1 MNGLLRKELLLLKSS
16 GKTYIFL
23 ILFYAVF
30 SLFSNSTMFSA
41 LATLILLLLPL
52 TSFSLDELARWDKF
66 AAALPGGRRAVVKS
80 KYQLLFLTLAGA
92 LALSVLVGML
102 VHFFGRDQS
111 TTLPELVVTA
121 LICVVMGLL
130 MNCFLYPFLFKY
142 GAQKARLYL
151 ALAVGIAMA
160 LIAVAIFLLK
170 FNNAPL
176 EMLQELPMAAI
187 AAAITILLAAAVAI
201 SYRVSCRIYDNK
213 EF

>member
-30 SLFSNSTMFSA
+30 SLFSNSTMFST

-92 LALSVLVGML
+92 LVLSFLVDLL
-102 VHFFGRDQS
+102 VYFFGRDQS

-130 MNCFLYPFLFKY
+130 INCLLYPFLFKY

-151 ALAVGIAMA
+151 ALGIGIAMA
-160 LIAVAIFLLK
+160 LIAVVIFLFRL
-170 FNNAPL
+170 NNAPL
-176 EMLQELPMAAI
+176 EMLQELPLAAI
-187 AAAITILLAAAVAI
+187 AAALIVLLAAAVVI
-201 SYRVSCRIYDNK
+201 SYFVSCRIYDNK

>member
-66 AAALPGGRRAVVKS
+66 AAALPGGRQAVVKS

-92 LALSVLVGML
+92 LILSVLVGVL

-121 LICVVMGLL
+121 LICTVMGLL
-130 MNCFLYPFLFKY
+130 INCLLYPFLFKY

-151 ALAVGIAMA
+151 ALGIGIAMA
-160 LIAVAIFLLK
+160 LIAVVIFLFRL
-170 FNNAPL
+170 NNAPL

-187 AAAITILLAAAVAI
+187 AAALIVLLAAAVTI
-201 SYRVSCRIYDNK
+201 SYRISCRIYNNK

>member
-41 LATLILLLLPL
+41 LATLILVLLPL

-92 LALSVLVGML
+92 LILSVLVGVL
-102 VHFFGRDQS
+102 VYFFGRDQS

-130 MNCFLYPFLFKY
+130 INCLLYPFLFKY

-151 ALAVGIAMA
+151 VLGIGIAMA
-160 LIAVAIFLLK
+160 LIAVVIFLFRL
-170 FNNAPL
+170 NNAPL
-176 EMLQELPMAAI
+176 EMLQELPLAAI
-187 AAAITILLAAAVAI
+187 AAALIVLLAAAVVI
-201 SYRVSCRIYDNK
+201 SYRISCRIYDNK
-213 EF
+213 KF

>member
-41 LATLILLLLPL
+41 LATLILVLLPL

-66 AAALPGGRRAVVKS
+66 AAALPGGRQAVVKS

-92 LALSVLVGML
+92 LALSVLVGVL

-121 LICVVMGLL
+121 LICAVMGLL
-130 MNCFLYPFLFKY
+130 INCLLYPFLFKY
-142 GAQKARLYL
+142 GAQKARFYL
-151 ALAVGIAMA
+151 ALGIGIAMA
-160 LIAVAIFLLK
+160 LIAVAMFLLK

-176 EMLQELPMAAI
+176 ELLQEFPLAAMAA
-187 AAAITILLAAAVAI
+187 AAVVVLAAAVVI
-201 SYRVSCRIYDNK
+201 SYRVSRRIYDKK

>member
-41 LATLILLLLPL
+41 LATLILVLLPL

-66 AAALPGGRRAVVKS
+66 AAALPGGRQAVVKS

-92 LALSVLVGML
+92 LALSVLVGVL

-121 LICVVMGLL
+121 LICAVMGLL
-130 MNCFLYPFLFKY
+130 INCLLYPFLFKY

-151 ALAVGIAMA
+151 ALGIGIAMA
-160 LIAVAIFLLK
+160 LIAVAMFLLK

-176 EMLQELPMAAI
+176 ELLQEFPLAAMAA
-187 AAAITILLAAAVAI
+187 AAVVVLAAAVVI
-201 SYRVSCRIYDNK
+201 SYRVSRQIYDKK

>member
-30 SLFSNSTMFSA
+30 SLFSNSTMFST

-92 LALSVLVGML
+92 LILSVLVGVL
-102 VHFFGRDQS
+102 VYFFGRDQS

-121 LICVVMGLL
+121 LICAVMGLL
-130 MNCFLYPFLFKY
+130 INCLLYPFLFKY

-151 ALAVGIAMA
+151 ALGIGIAMA
-160 LIAVAIFLLK
+160 LIAVVIFLFRL
-170 FNNAPL
+170 NNALL
-176 EMLQELPMAAI
+176 EMLQELPLAAI
-187 AAAITILLAAAVAI
+187 AAALIVLLAAAVVI
-201 SYRVSCRIYDNK
+201 SYRISCRIYDNK

>member
-30 SLFSNSTMFSA
+30 SLFSNSTMFST

-92 LALSVLVGML
+92 LILSVLVGVL
-102 VHFFGRDQS
+102 VYFFGRDQS

-130 MNCFLYPFLFKY
+130 INCLLYPFLFKY

-151 ALAVGIAMA
+151 ALGIGIAMA
-160 LIAVAIFLLK
+160 LIAVVIFLFRL
-170 FNNAPL
+170 NNAPL
-176 EMLQELPMAAI
+176 EMLQELPLAAI
-187 AAAITILLAAAVAI
+187 AAALIVLLAAAVVI
-201 SYRVSCRIYDNK
+201 SYRISCRIYDNK

>member
-41 LATLILLLLPL
+41 LATLILVLLPL

-66 AAALPGGRRAVVKS
+66 AAALPGGRQAVVKS

-92 LALSVLVGML
+92 LALSVLVGVL

-121 LICVVMGLL
+121 LICAVMGLL
-130 MNCFLYPFLFKY
+130 INCLLYPFLFKY

-151 ALAVGIAMA
+151 ALGIGIAMA
-160 LIAVAIFLLK
+160 LIAVAMFLLK

-176 EMLQELPMAAI
+176 ELLQEFPLAAMAA
-187 AAAITILLAAAVAI
+187 AAVVVLAAAVVI
-201 SYRVSCRIYDNK
+201 SYRVSRRIYDKK

>member
-30 SLFSNSTMFSA
+30 SLFSNSTMFST

-92 LALSVLVGML
+92 LILSVLVGVL
-102 VHFFGRDQS
+102 VYFFGRDQS

-121 LICVVMGLL
+121 LICAVMGLL
-130 MNCFLYPFLFKY
+130 INCLLYPFLFKY

-151 ALAVGIAMA
+151 ALGIGIAMA
-160 LIAVAIFLLK
+160 LIAVVIFLFRL
-170 FNNAPL
+170 NNAPL
-176 EMLQELPMAAI
+176 EMLQELPLAAI
-187 AAAITILLAAAVAI
+187 AAALIVLLAAAVVI
-201 SYRVSCRIYDNK
+201 SYRISCRIYDNK

>member
-30 SLFSNSTMFSA
+30 SLFSNSTMFST

-92 LALSVLVGML
+92 LILSVLVGVL
-102 VHFFGRDQS
+102 VYFFGRDQS

-130 MNCFLYPFLFKY
+130 INCLLYPFLFKY

-151 ALAVGIAMA
+151 ALGIGIAMA
-160 LIAVAIFLLK
+160 LIAVVIFLFRL
-170 FNNAPL
+170 NNAPL
-176 EMLQELPMAAI
+176 ELLQELPMAAI
-187 AAAITILLAAAVAI
+187 AAALIVLLAAAVII
-201 SYRVSCRIYDNK
+201 SYRVSCRIYDK
-213 EF
+213 REF

>member
-30 SLFSNSTMFSA
+30 SLFSNSTMFST

-52 TSFSLDELARWDKF
+52 TSYSLDELARWDKF

-92 LALSVLVGML
+92 LILSVLVGVL
-102 VHFFGRDQS
+102 VYFFGRDQS

-121 LICVVMGLL
+121 LICAVMGLL
-130 MNCFLYPFLFKY
+130 INCLLYPFLFKY

-151 ALAVGIAMA
+151 ALGIGIAMA
-160 LIAVAIFLLK
+160 LIAVVIFLFRL
-170 FNNAPL
+170 NNAPL
-176 EMLQELPMAAI
+176 EMLQELPLAAI
-187 AAAITILLAAAVAI
+187 AAALIVLLAAAVVI
-201 SYRVSCRIYDNK
+201 SYRISCRIYDNK

>member
-41 LATLILLLLPL
+41 LATLILVLLPL

-80 KYQLLFLTLAGA
+80 KYQFLFLTLAGA
-92 LALSVLVGML
+92 LVLSFLVGVLVY
-102 VHFFGRDQS
+102 FFGQDQS
-111 TTLPELVVTA
+111 TTLAELVVTA
-121 LICVVMGLL
+121 LICAVMGLL
-130 MNCFLYPFLFKY
+130 INCLLYPFLFKY

-151 ALAVGIAMA
+151 ALGIGIAMA
-160 LIAVAIFLLK
+160 LIAVVIFLFRL
-170 FNNAPL
+170 NNAPL
-176 EMLQELPMAAI
+176 EMLQELPLAAI
-187 AAAITILLAAAVAI
+187 AAALIVLLAAAVVI
-201 SYRVSCRIYDNK
+201 SYRISCRIYDNK

>member
-16 GKTYIFL
+16 GKTYNFL

-30 SLFSNSTMFSA
+30 SLFSKSTMFST

-92 LALSVLVGML
+92 LILSVLVGVL
-102 VHFFGRDQS
+102 VYFFGRDQS

-130 MNCFLYPFLFKY
+130 INCLLYPFLFKY

-151 ALAVGIAMA
+151 ALGIGIAMA
-160 LIAVAIFLLK
+160 LIAVVIFLFRL
-170 FNNAPL
+170 NNAPL
-176 EMLQELPMAAI
+176 EMLQELPLAAI
-187 AAAITILLAAAVAI
+187 AAALIVLLAAAVVI
-201 SYRVSCRIYDNK
+201 SYRISCRIYDNK
-213 EF
+213 EC

>member
-30 SLFSNSTMFSA
+30 SLFSNSTMFST

-92 LALSVLVGML
+92 LILSVLVGVL
-102 VHFFGRDQS
+102 VY
-111 TTLPELVVTA
+111 
-121 LICVVMGLL
+121 
-130 MNCFLYPFLFKY
+130 FLA
-142 GAQKARLYL
+142 GIKARP
-151 ALAVGIAMA
+151 
-160 LIAVAIFLLK
+160 FR
-170 FNNAPL
+170 
-176 EMLQELPMAAI
+176 
-187 AAAITILLAAAVAI
+187 
-201 SYRVSCRIYDNK
+201 SWW
-213 EF
+213 

>member
-92 LALSVLVGML
+92 LILSVLVGVL
-102 VHFFGRDQS
+102 VYFFGRDQS

-130 MNCFLYPFLFKY
+130 INCLLYPFLFKY

-151 ALAVGIAMA
+151 ALGIGIAMA
-160 LIAVAIFLLK
+160 LIAVVIFLFRL
-170 FNNAPL
+170 NNAPL
-176 EMLQELPMAAI
+176 EMLQELPLAAI
-187 AAAITILLAAAVAI
+187 AAALIVLLAAAVVI
-201 SYRVSCRIYDNK
+201 SYRISCRIYDNK